1 MGEDPNDILTIE
13 KLEGRRKCPS
23 CGEENTNMIHEST
36 DKTNIILD
44 YPRVYGRKFRCGRCG
59 IEWREK

>member
-13 KLEGRRKCPS
+13 KLEGRRKCPN

-44 YPRVYGRKFRCGRCG
+44 YPRIYSKKFRCGRCG
-59 IEWREK
+59 VEWREK